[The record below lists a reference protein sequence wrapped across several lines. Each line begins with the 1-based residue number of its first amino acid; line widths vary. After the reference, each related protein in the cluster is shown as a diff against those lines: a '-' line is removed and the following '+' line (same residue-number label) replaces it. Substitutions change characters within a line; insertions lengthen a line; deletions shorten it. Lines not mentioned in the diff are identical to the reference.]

1 MLSAILHGK
10 KTGSGLAGT
19 QLKIGETQGAEDILT
34 SSVFERI
41 AYLPDEVFS
50 RFIQNLL
57 DGYDFGHLYEIE
69 FWPYWETN
77 NAKIEPDVVLFN
89 QMQQTIIIEAKRYD
103 NTQQQYAYQ
112 LANEIQAAYNNEI
125 NDPILLT
132 VGGMHEYSA
141 KNKKQLKKQIDDILQ
156 ARNLKITY
164 QLYVKSWQD
173 IYLTL
178 EQAIK
183 EDKAQSLQRLLS
195 DIREAYD
202 WHDIRYKPYQWL
214 NELKE
219 KKITYTEYPQLIKQ
233 KNTWI
238 QLKPINLTHE
248 KFPSFLGEC

>member
-1 MLSAILHGK
+1 
-10 KTGSGLAGT
+10 
-19 QLKIGETQGAEDILT
+19 
-34 SSVFERI
+34 
-41 AYLPDEVFS
+41 
-50 RFIQNLL
+50 
-57 DGYDFGHLYEIE
+57 
-69 FWPYWETN
+69 
-77 NAKIEPDVVLFN
+77 
-89 QMQQTIIIEAKRYD
+89 MQQTIIVEAKRYD

-132 VGGMHEYSA
+132 VGGMYEYSA
-141 KNKKQLKKQIDDILQ
+141 KNKKQLNKQIDDILQ

>member
-1 MLSAILHGK
+1 MK
-10 KTGSGLAGT
+10 
-19 QLKIGETQGAEDILT
+19 
-34 SSVFERI
+34 
-41 AYLPDEVFS
+41 Y
-50 RFIQNLL
+50 
-57 DGYDFGHLYEIE
+57 
-69 FWPYWETN
+69 
-77 NAKIEPDVVLFN
+77 
-89 QMQQTIIIEAKRYD
+89 
-103 NTQQQYAYQ
+103 
-112 LANEIQAAYNNEI
+112 
-125 NDPILLT
+125 
-132 VGGMHEYSA
+132 
-141 KNKKQLKKQIDDILQ
+141 
-156 ARNLKITY
+156 LKITY

-183 EDKAQSLQRLLS
+183 EDKAQFLQRLLS

-214 NELKE
+214 KELRE